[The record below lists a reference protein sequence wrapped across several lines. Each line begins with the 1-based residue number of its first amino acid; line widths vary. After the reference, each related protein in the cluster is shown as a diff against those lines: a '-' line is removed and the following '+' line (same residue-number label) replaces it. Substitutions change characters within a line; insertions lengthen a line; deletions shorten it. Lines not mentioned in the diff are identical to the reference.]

1 MTLVA
6 QVDSETLQV
15 YYYYYLS
22 GGIPNLINDKCV
34 VVPVDCGVD
43 YQLTKASRNAD
54 GTISMVPDP
63 EKVEAAFWDAT
74 RQERDTLL
82 KNCDWTQLADAPL
95 TSEKKA
101 LWSVYRQNLRDVPSQ
116 QTYPTITWPDPPQ

>member
-15 YYYYYLS
+15 YYYYYTT
-22 GGIPNLINDKCV
+22 GGIPPLINDKCV
-34 VVPVDCGVD
+34 VVPVDCGVE
-43 YQLTKASRNAD
+43 YQLTKAARNAD

-63 EKVEAAFWDAT
+63 EKVEMAFWDAT

-101 LWSVYRQNLRDVPSQ
+101 LWSTYRQALRDVPAQ
-116 QTYPTITWPDPPQ
+116 QTYPTITWPDAPQ

>member
-15 YYYYYLS
+15 YYYYYTT
-22 GGIPNLINDKCV
+22 GGIPPLINDKCV
-34 VVPVDCGVD
+34 VVPVDCGVE
-43 YQLTKASRNAD
+43 YQLTKAARNAD
-54 GTISMVPDP
+54 GTISMVADP
-63 EKVEAAFWDAT
+63 EKVEMAFWDTT

-95 TSEKKA
+95 APEKKA
-101 LWSVYRQNLRDVPSQ
+101 LWSAYRQALRDVPAQ